1 MNIDQSFRAYRNQNF
16 KLGYKLKLPWDN
28 WYEDYRIISK
38 ILKFDENNQYG
49 HAMSK
54 PMPVGRIKDKVP
66 NWLEFNL
73 LLEKVDLD
81 DERGHLFLVDIEFD
95 HKKASPRQIM
105 YNEIFPPI
113 VEKKK
118 ILEANE
124 RSAFQLFEL
133 YSTTQKE
140 NPKSYK
146 LSAQSLATLFPKRY
160 IPLYLEE
167 IKFLITRCGWRVTKL
182 YRHFYF
188 EQKRFKRDFI
198 LMNQKARQESK
209 NLIES
214 NFCKLLNNANFGYDC
229 RNNLDN
235 STFESITDEI
245 GEITYIKKY
254 HSSVFNDE
262 VSPFLNPQILKEEIL
277 AKYNNKMGKLL
288 TDDPFYSAKA
298 PVIQNSKAADKEA
311 LKSFERPTIKQKR
324 KMTFK
329 NYQDRIADANISEKV
344 KTIIDFSHQDTASI
358 KALGT
363 KKSDCVKVT
372 TRFIKGKIL
381 MFSKISL
388 RAFVYDIIDI
398 FSFPDKE
405 TEEKFAQKEIIKC
418 YIYLILTDTDSC
430 SIQFLFLNKLN
441 SNMTEDEARNFVF
454 DILLLKLGQRLDTSH
469 EFYDKF
475 KSRNKALKK
484 R

>member
-1 MNIDQSFRAYRNQNF
+1 MQDVILLCELIENRFQIMQEKFGFNPRKINSASTLSGCVQRDLSKVVIALPTCYEHAEVFEKSLIGGFSCVNTRIGFDSEVLLPSYTKQEYAKMNIDQAFRAYKNQNF

-49 HAMSK
+49 HAMTK
-54 PMPVGRIKDKVP
+54 PMPVGGITDKVP

-124 RSAFQLFEL
+124 RSVFQLFEL

-198 LMNQKARQESK
+198 LMNQKSRQES
-209 NLIES
+209 N
-214 NFCKLLNNANFGYDC
+214 
-229 RNNLDN
+229 
-235 STFESITDEI
+235 
-245 GEITYIKKY
+245 

-262 VSPFLNPQILKEEIL
+262 VSQFVNPQTLKEEIL
-277 AKYNNKMGKLL
+277 AKYNSKMGKLL

-298 PVIQNSKAADKEA
+298 DVIQNSKAANEEV
-311 LKSFERPTIKQKR
+311 LKSFERRAIKQKR

-329 NYQDRIADANISEKV
+329 NYQDRIADANISENV
-344 KTIIDFSHQDTASI
+344 KTIINFSHQDTASI
-358 KALGT
+358 KALG
-363 KKSDCVKVT
+363 
-372 TRFIKGKIL
+372 IK
-381 MFSKISL
+381 
-388 RAFVYDIIDI
+388 
-398 FSFPDKE
+398 
-405 TEEKFAQKEIIKC
+405 
-418 YIYLILTDTDSC
+418 
-430 SIQFLFLNKLN
+430 
-441 SNMTEDEARNFVF
+441 
-454 DILLLKLGQRLDTSH
+454 
-469 EFYDKF
+469 
-475 KSRNKALKK
+475 KK
-484 R
+484 RLR